1 MPKPTVSIIV
11 AIARNGII
19 GRGKELPWKIPAD
32 LAYFKKTTQ
41 GHAVIMGQKTHESI
55 GRLLPGRKNIVL
67 SDMPDFLPLEGAMK
81 AKSFEEAF
89 KLAGG
94 DEEIFIIGGAYVYK
108 QALEFA
114 DRLYITEVKAD
125 IDGDVYFPR
134 YDKSAWQEKSRQYY
148 PAGEGSEYDLDFI
161 IYERK

>member
-1 MPKPTVSIIV
+1 MKPTVSIIV
-11 AIARNGII
+11 AIAKNGVI

-41 GHAVIMGQKTHESI
+41 GHPVIMGQKTHESI

-67 SDMPDFLPLEGAMK
+67 SDMPDFLPLEGALK
-81 AKSFEEAF
+81 ARSFDEVF
-89 KLAGG
+89 KLA
-94 DEEIFIIGGAYVYK
+94 EEDNEVFIIGGAYVYK

-125 IDGDVYFPR
+125 IEGDIYFPQF
-134 YDKSAWQEKSRQYY
+134 DKAVWKEISRQSY
-148 PAGEGSEYDLDFI
+148 PAGEGSEFDLDFI